1 MSDNGDPRQLFEVSR
16 MIDSDGND
24 PCWLPQDFSEND
36 SGYSVSSIAI
46 KNEPIYHYIMDGS
59 GTTGQYLP
67 VVTIGADG
75 QLRAVTDP
83 TCIPNNANITNME
96 DIGEEVIVF
105 PDKSVPTE
113 ALPEGIVE
121 IDVDA
126 GSEEISPEAI
136 SIDQPNQLPIVTT
149 FLAPNKNVTIGGI
162 QYIQGR
168 SKSATK
174 ILPAASSS
182 PIVPGAPSPALRKAK
197 FQCKVCLKTFSQQ
210 VNLQTHYRI
219 HTGERPFQCQVCQ
232 KAFTQQPNLWKH
244 MRTHT
249 GERPFQ
255 CRICQK
261 CFTQQ
266 GNLSKHEK
274 IHTGER
280 PYKCPQCEKT
290 FAQRS
295 NLMTHITLHTG
306 VRPFK
311 CEVCDKS
318 FAQRANLL
326 THNMT
331 HTGERPYKCEV
342 CGKGFS
348 QQANLVKHV
357 RLHTGE
363 RPYSCRFCS
372 RTFAQQANLDRHERI
387 HTGIKPYA
395 CSQCW
400 RAFGQKTNLQKH
412 EATHHQ
418 EKAFPC
424 FLCRKAF
431 VAKASLEKH
440 QQKMHA
446 HQMYPNCC
454 AGKAHSKDCGPPAN
468 NPVTINKSTGNLLQS
483 KMNPSQKVK
492 VVSMELEDGQ
502 DIDELDDD
510 QQDIKVVRLL
520 EPNVMHQ
527 QDDLPELIE
536 VHIPQMDDM
545 QLKQDL
551 DDDDDD
557 HYLDAS
563 TDDTSSPVTI
573 SILQDD

>member
-1 MSDNGDPRQLFEVSR
+1 MADNVDARQLFEVST
-16 MIDSDGND
+16 MLDSGTHD
-24 PCWLPQDFSEND
+24 PCWLPQDMSEND
-36 SGYSVSSIAI
+36 SFCHVSSIAI

-59 GTTGQYLP
+59 GGSGQYLP

-83 TCIPNNANITNME
+83 SILPNHSNVQSV

-105 PDKSVPTE
+105 PDKSTE
-113 ALPEGIVE
+113 SETLPEGIVE

-126 GSEEISPEAI
+126 GAEEISSETI
-136 SIDQPNQLPIVTT
+136 SIDQQNQLPIVTT

-162 QYIQGR
+162 QYIQA
-168 SKSATK
+168 KSSRPSTK
-174 ILPAASSS
+174 LLPASSS
-182 PIVPGAPSPALRKAK
+182 SNAAVAANPALRKAK
-197 FQCKVCLKTFSQQ
+197 YQCKVCLKTFSQQ

-280 PYKCPQCEKT
+280 PFKCPQCDKT

-342 CGKGFS
+342 CEKGFS

-424 FLCRKAF
+424 FLCRKGF
-431 VAKASLEKH
+431 VAKHSLEKH

-454 AGKAHSKDCGPPAN
+454 AGKPHSKDCGPPPN
-468 NPVTINKSTGNLLQS
+468 NPVSIKKLSGQPN
-483 KMNPSQKVK
+483 SQKVK
-492 VVSMELEDGQ
+492 VVSMELEEGQ
-502 DIDELDDD
+502 DMDEMDD
-510 QQDIKVVRLL
+510 QQHMKVVRLL
-520 EPNVMHQ
+520 EPNVLHQ

-536 VHIPQMDDM
+536 VHIPQMDDLSE
-545 QLKQDL
+545 LKQDL
-551 DDDDDD
+551 DDDDDEQQ
-557 HYLDAS
+557 YLDGGA
-563 TDDTSSPVTI
+563 DDTSSPVTV